1 MVVNIIKYNSH
12 LAFHLF
18 CDSIDEKGFCDIFDV
33 MILFIDDS
41 KNAIAYPLHV
51 YYDDLKREPFFD
63 GIEIKIP
70 FEKELISE
78 NVVVK
83 RLSKNTFCI
92 KER

>member
-1 MVVNIIKYNSH
+1 
-12 LAFHLF
+12 
-18 CDSIDEKGFCDIFDV
+18 